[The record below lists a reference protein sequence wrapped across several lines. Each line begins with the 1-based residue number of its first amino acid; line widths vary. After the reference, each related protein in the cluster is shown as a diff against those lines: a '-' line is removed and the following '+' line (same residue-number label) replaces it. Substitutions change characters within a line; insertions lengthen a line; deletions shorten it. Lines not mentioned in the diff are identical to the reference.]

1 VIGWVDCIAGASGD
15 MLLGAVVDAGVPLA
29 TLQAAVDAV
38 DTEPIRLTAEEVTRQ
53 GLGAVLVHV
62 DALRTTVTRTW
73 PNIRD
78 LLERAALDE
87 PIRAR
92 ALDVFGRLA
101 AAEARA
107 HRIAIEQVHFHEV
120 GALDAIADVVGVCAG
135 LHALG
140 VTALTASRVSLG
152 SGMARTEHGVIPIPA
167 PAVLELLSAVDA
179 PVWTGPA
186 PYEMC
191 TPTGAALLASHV
203 SGWEPLPA
211 MTVRRV
217 GSGAGR
223 RDLDEL
229 PNVIRLVLGELVLG
243 EPSRGKP
250 VDTHSTGT
258 DSAGTAVVL
267 EANVD
272 DLDPRLWPAVLAR
285 LLESGASDAW
295 LTPILMK
302 KGRPAHTLH
311 VLCGQAAVE
320 AVRFVIFTETSTIG
334 LRQVSVDKYAL
345 EREAAMVAVDGH
357 SVRVKLA
364 RLDGVIVNVSMEY
377 DDVAAAAA
385 ALGRPVKQV
394 LDTATAAAQ
403 SADFGR

>member
-1 VIGWVDCIAGASGD
+1 VIGWLDCAAGASGD

-38 DTEPIRLTAEEVTRQ
+38 GVEQITLTAEEVTRH

-62 DALRTTVTRTW
+62 DAPHTTVTRTW

-87 PIRAR
+87 RVRAR
-92 ALDVFGRLA
+92 ALDVFSRLA

-107 HRIAIEQVHFHEV
+107 HRIAAEQVHFHEV

-140 VTALTASRVSLG
+140 VTGFTAGQVTLG
-152 SGMARTEHGVIPIPA
+152 NGMARTEHGAIPIPA
-167 PAVLELLSAVDA
+167 PAVLELLSEVDA
-179 PVWTGPA
+179 PVWSGPA

-203 SGWEPLPA
+203 SGWGSMPA

-217 GSGAGR
+217 GAGAGR
-223 RDLDEL
+223 RDIEQL
-229 PNVIRLVLGELVLG
+229 PNLIRLVLGE
-243 EPSRGKP
+243 P
-250 VDTHSTGT
+250 VGAEST
-258 DSAGTAVVL
+258 GTAVVL

-272 DLDPRLWPAVLAR
+272 DLDPRIWPAVLAR
-285 LLESGASDAW
+285 LLESGAADAW

-311 VLCGQAAVE
+311 ALCGQADVP
-320 AVRFVIFTETSTIG
+320 AVRAAIFAETSTIG
-334 LRQVSVDKYAL
+334 LRQMTIGKYAL
-345 EREAAMVAVDGH
+345 DRETATVEVDGH

-364 RLDGVIVNVSMEY
+364 RLDGSIVNVSVEY
-377 DDVAAAAA
+377 DDVVAAAD
-385 ALGRPVKQV
+385 ALGRPVKLV
-394 LDTATAAAQ
+394 LASAAAAAQ
-403 SADFGR
+403 ATEFGR